1 MPRFSR
7 RGGSQDHIESQ
18 NDESPQRLRH
28 QSRSRHRRSSSS
40 RHDGHKVYPVTL
52 NDSAPS
58 HSLIPRPH
66 LEQFIVSSFRHC
78 PFSAGRVSRNGGVRT
93 RTERH
98 LKPTPLPN
106 WATFRPAPSATRDQR
121 RKAMTRCRRPVR
133 GVEPVSGWCRIRTCG
148 TSRFTCFQDRRVRPL
163 RQPSMPDFLS
173 GRSGY
178 GPHVHRLHM
187 IHRRVE
193 SGGRADW
200 IFTASVEDN
209 GACRMHPLD
218 VPSVQAAKPKSART
232 RMRLTPTVPKGCS
245 ATPMTMD
252 GSSPIHHRAP
262 SRTRTGNTRIR
273 SPLLYPLSYRGSE
286 GSAPGFAPGRAFDP
300 FAAGAHRAHP
310 RRVSCVSLFGCG
322 SAIVCHTLD

>member
-1 MPRFSR
+1 MW
-7 RGGSQDHIESQ
+7 
-18 NDESPQRLRH
+18 
-28 QSRSRHRRSSSS
+28 
-40 RHDGHKVYPVTL
+40 
-52 NDSAPS
+52 
-58 HSLIPRPH
+58 
-66 LEQFIVSSFRHC
+66 
-78 PFSAGRVSRNGGVRT
+78 GRCVIIYSVSRNGGTRT

-106 WATFRPAPSATRDQR
+106 WATFRPAPGVTRDQR
-121 RKAMTRCRRPVR
+121 HRAMTRCRRPIR

-178 GPHVHRLHM
+178 DPHVHRFHI

-193 SGGRADW
+193 SGGKADW
-200 IFTASVEDN
+200 ILPPTSRTTVLVV
-209 GACRMHPLD
+209 CTLWTCHPFRPLSQS
-218 VPSVQAAKPKSART
+218 PLRPGCALPPPFR
-232 RMRLTPTVPKGCS
+232 RGCS

-273 SPLLYPLSYRGSE
+273 SPLLYPLSYRGSD

-300 FAAGAHRAHP
+300 FAAGAHRVHP
-310 RRVSCVSLFGCG
+310 RRVSCVIPFGCG
-322 SAIVCHTLD
+322 SAIVCHTLE